1 MKTQP
6 VLVIIL
12 GILSISILL
21 FSATVWQNRI
31 KDAGGVVE
39 DVPPTYEEQGVPS
52 IENETDK
59 KQIVSPLGAED
70 IRKIGSSL
78 DKTTL
83 DVLLTRAE
91 AGESVQMLLI
101 GSDALSNVGKRLTLA
116 MDKAYSG
123 LVTVD
128 VATFDTTSSGFVE
141 QQLDSDASID
151 WQKGYDI
158 VLYEPFTLHNNG
170 IVIIEKEHKD
180 LLEVKAYAE
189 SIVNDA
195 SFLVTPPQPIYQA
208 KFYLT
213 QVKAL
218 EKFTTARGI
227 PYIAHWQNWPDT
239 QSADIQNYLDDDSI
253 PTERGIE
260 MWSDALIAY
269 FTGEQ

>member
-21 FSATVWQNRI
+21 FSATVWKDRI
-31 KDAGGVVE
+31 KDVGGIVE
-39 DVPPTYEEQGVPS
+39 GVPPSVEVQVPS
-52 IENETDK
+52 IEDETDK
-59 KQIVSPLGAED
+59 KQIVSPLGADD

-78 DKTTL
+78 DKKTL
-83 DVLLTRAE
+83 DVLLSRAE
-91 AGESVQMLLI
+91 AGESVQMLII
-101 GSDALSNVGKRLTLA
+101 GSESLSNVGKRLTMA
-116 MDKAYSG
+116 INKAYSG

-128 VATFDTTSSGFVE
+128 VATFDSTSSGFVE
-141 QQLDSDASID
+141 QQLDTDGSID
-151 WQKGYDI
+151 WKKEYDI
-158 VLYEPFTLHNNG
+158 VLYEPFTLQNNG

-180 LLEVKAYAE
+180 LLQVKAYAE
-189 SIVNDA
+189 SIVSDA

-208 KFYLT
+208 RFYLT
-213 QVKAL
+213 QINAL
-218 EKFTTARGI
+218 EKFTSARGI

-239 QSADIQNYLDDDSI
+239 QSADLQDYLDDDSV

-260 MWSDALIAY
+260 VWSDALIAY